1 VCACGRPGITLLEA
15 AFALVVV
22 GLAAVAVLTAV
33 GAELRTAEQAQRGLE
48 AAALAEH
55 RLARI
60 RPLPHHEL
68 RALSD
73 SLARGRFEPPFERYR
88 WEATV
93 RPVRGEP
100 DLMDVVVRIDWESGR
115 YDVRTRA
122 FRPAPGTV
130 RP

>member
-1 VCACGRPGITLLEA
+1 VCVFVRPGITLVEA

-33 GAELRTAEQAQRGLE
+33 GAELRTAEHAQRGLE

-68 RALSD
+68 RPLGD
-73 SLARGRFEPPFERYR
+73 SLARGYFEPPFERYR
-88 WEATV
+88 WEASVT
-93 RPVRGEP
+93 PVRGES
-100 DLMDVVVRIDWESGR
+100 DLLDLTVRIHWDSGR
-115 YDVRTRA
+115 YQVHTRV
-122 FRPAPGTV
+122 FRPAQGTV
-130 RP
+130 WP